1 MKPIGKLAQSLNLN
15 VETIRFYER
24 EGLITQPEKPI
35 SGYRQY
41 DETIAGQLGFIT
53 KAKALGFTLREIKSL
68 MSKHSSSS
76 PSAVFSIASNNP
88 SIFFNAARYSSS
100 ELIDVSLQY
109 VIISFPTE
117 GESSHAAKS
126 SGISAVASHF
136 ESNILSLVFFI
147 INCSL

>member
-1 MKPIGKLAQSLNLN
+1 MKTIGKLAQSLNLN

-68 MSKHSSSS
+68 MSMD
-76 PSAVFSIASNNP
+76 SNC
-88 SIFFNAARYSSS
+88 AQV
-100 ELIDVSLQY
+100 ELLSRQKLAIIRDKINDLQRLEKVIVDMTNTCMQNEDPTHCPIIDSL
-109 VIISFPTE
+109 
-117 GESSHAAKS
+117 K
-126 SGISAVASHF
+126 
-136 ESNILSLVFFI
+136 
-147 INCSL
+147 